1 MERQRPS
8 LNFKSKA
15 SKLLKLLSKP
25 FVKDTGGSQQY
36 MNTRRSRFASQRGFN
51 LIELMIVIAIIGLLI
66 GVGAIAWGAM
76 IRAGNETAAAQSMD
90 RIRTY
95 QAQYASRNRGKF
107 ATFDQL
113 IQSAGLDEKFAGERP
128 VVNGYVFTLTLEEP
142 STSRPASYKINADP
156 QVPTGVN
163 ATGSRFFY
171 TDSAIGTIKAND
183 TQPAKAEDPSI

>member
-1 MERQRPS
+1 
-8 LNFKSKA
+8 
-15 SKLLKLLSKP
+15 
-25 FVKDTGGSQQY
+25 
-36 MNTRRSRFASQRGFN
+36 MNTLRSRFRDERGFN

-76 IRAGNETAAAQSMD
+76 IRAGNETAAAQSID

-113 IQSAGLDEKFAGERP
+113 IQASGLDEKFAGDRP
-128 VVNGYVFTLTLEEP
+128 VVNGYIFTLVLEEP
-142 STSRPASYKINADP
+142 SAAKPASYKINADP

-163 ATGSRFFY
+163 ATGTRFFY
-171 TDSAIGTIKAND
+171 TDSSIGTIKAND

>member
-1 MERQRPS
+1 
-8 LNFKSKA
+8 
-15 SKLLKLLSKP
+15 
-25 FVKDTGGSQQY
+25 
-36 MNTRRSRFASQRGFN
+36 MNTLRRRFKDERGFN

-76 IRAGNETAAAQSMD
+76 IRSGNETAATQTLD
-90 RIRTY
+90 RIKTF

-113 IQSAGLDEKFAGERP
+113 ITAAGLDEKFAGERP
-128 VVNGYVFTLTLEEP
+128 VVNGYIYTMVLEEP
-142 STSRPASYKINADP
+142 SSARPASYRVNADP
-156 QVPTGVN
+156 QVPTGVT
-163 ATGSRFFY
+163 ATGTRFFY

>member
-1 MERQRPS
+1 MP
-8 LNFKSKA
+8 KSARLKLPPKA
-15 SKLLKLLSKP
+15 SKLLKLNLP
-25 FVKDTGGSQQY
+25 AFVKEQRRISLQY
-36 MNTRRSRFASQRGFN
+36 MKTRLTRLRDQRGFN

-66 GVGAIAWGAM
+66 GVGSIAWGAM
-76 IRAGNETAAAQSMD
+76 IRAGNETSAAQMLD

-113 IQSAGLDEKFAGERP
+113 VTASGLDEKFTGDRP

-142 STSRPASYKINADP
+142 SSSKPAAYKVNADP
-156 QVPTGVN
+156 QVPTGIT
-163 ATGSRFFY
+163 ATGTRFFY

>member
-1 MERQRPS
+1 MIT
-8 LNFKSKA
+8 L
-15 SKLLKLLSKP
+15 
-25 FVKDTGGSQQY
+25 
-36 MNTRRSRFASQRGFN
+36 RSRLKDQRGFN

-76 IRAGNETAAAQSMD
+76 IRSGNETAAQQTMD

-142 STSRPASYKINADP
+142 SSAKPGSYKLNADP
-156 QVPTGVN
+156 QVPTGVSG
-163 ATGSRFFY
+163 TGNRFF
-171 TDSAIGTIKAND
+171 
-183 TQPAKAEDPSI
+183 

>member
-1 MERQRPS
+1 
-8 LNFKSKA
+8 
-15 SKLLKLLSKP
+15 
-25 FVKDTGGSQQY
+25 
-36 MNTRRSRFASQRGFN
+36 MNTRLRRLRDERGFN

-66 GVGAIAWGAM
+66 GVGSIAWGAM
-76 IRAGNETAAAQSMD
+76 IKAGNETAATQTID

-113 IQSAGLDEKFAGERP
+113 VQASGLDEKFAGDRP

-142 STSRPASYKINADP
+142 SSSRPASYKLNADP
-156 QVPTGVN
+156 QVPTGIT
-163 ATGSRFFY
+163 ATGTRFFY